1 MPPAALVFRLE
12 ADPNAAPPI
21 AASVDCSFR
30 RRVAAPHVDNID
42 SQTFLSFELFYGGM
56 RAQEV
61 SHA

>member
-1 MPPAALVFRLE
+1 MVSSYEGVAFERKRWLV
-12 ADPNAAPPI
+12 
-21 AASVDCSFR
+21 ASCTTVAFR

-56 RAQEV
+56 CAQEV